1 MNTFCKILPLRIEEN
16 DPDHEKRSSPA
27 VVYDDYADIVIFAKW
42 VMDAPGIGER
52 AHPSVGRRCPC
63 TRKGIKLVLLTIIA
77 ISQPVFVW
85 TFPNSQT
92 FANFTSEICR
102 RGLLS
107 KVHTRL
113 SSHAGNIR
121 SDWTAFFSISVTF
134 FPVELRVCILTRR
147 NLTSGGSCGGTLA
160 HHSAISSTARM

>member
-1 MNTFCKILPLRIEEN
+1 M
-16 DPDHEKRSSPA
+16 
-27 VVYDDYADIVIFAKW
+27 VYDDYANIGIFAKW

-102 RGLLS
+102 RGLLAFRES
-107 KVHTRL
+107 RAVSSAFWIGTDEKEPSFVIRL
-113 SSHAGNIR
+113 S
-121 SDWTAFFSISVTF
+121 V
-134 FPVELRVCILTRR
+134 P
-147 NLTSGGSCGGTLA
+147 
-160 HHSAISSTARM
+160 